1 MIRNKSILAFNS
13 YKINAFVKPLFHHNI
28 NVLYKL
34 LSFILVSIPEYMFMF
49 WTNTSSIFQD
59 IVPMN
64 YNDSDP
70 LIACNPSMYD
80 LFDFEFDF
88 SVENRLI

>member
-1 MIRNKSILAFNS
+1 MIRKKSIHVFSS
-13 YKINAFVKPLFHHNI
+13 YDKCISQVIIPFQYKCV
-28 NVLYKL
+28 YKL
-34 LSFILVSIPEYMFMF
+34 LSFIRVSIPEYMFMF

-70 LIACNPSMYD
+70 LIACNPSLYD
-80 LFDFEFDF
+80 LFDFEFEF
-88 SVENRLI
+88 SLENRLI